1 MGLLA
6 FLRRKAPA
14 ARPRAGASKPAGT
27 AKARNRIL
35 AALVAGSVTTGVATQ
50 AVNFTGPNEGL
61 KLVAYKDR
69 LARDLPT
76 VCYGETRGV
85 QLGMRFTKAECD
97 AMLVKALGEFA
108 DTSVERCIKAPISDE
123 AYVAFLDLAYN
134 IGSGAFCKSTVVK
147 RWNAGDKAGACDAVL
162 AFNRSG
168 GQVRKGLILR
178 RQRERALCLKGI

>member
-1 MGLLA
+1 MDLFA
-6 FLRRKAPA
+6 FLRPKAPA
-14 ARPRAGASKPAGT
+14 ARPRAAAKPAGP
-27 AKARNRIL
+27 ARARNRTL
-35 AALVAGSVTTGVATQ
+35 AAVTAAGTVTGVAAM
-50 AVNFTGPNEGL
+50 AVNTTGPNEGL

-97 AMLVKALGEFA
+97 AMLLKALGEFA
-108 DTSVERCIKAPISDE
+108 DRSVERCIKGPIADE
-123 AYVAFLDLAYN
+123 PYLAFLDLAYN
-134 IGSGAFCKSTVVK
+134 IGEGAFCKSTVV
-147 RWNAGDKAGACDAVL
+147 RCWNAGDKAGACDAVL

-168 GQVRKGLILR
+168 GQVRKGLVLR